1 MVGLTSLND
10 SLSVSNEVEVTEQQ
24 TESDCIINSD
34 TEFLSSEDLP
44 TLNNL
49 FNNNIEIE
57 VIEQGPE
64 ENCTFGSD
72 TEFLSLVGL
81 STFDNSL
88 NSIRPIVIE
97 VTEQQTEDNC
107 TLNNDT
113 AFHTLASLPVPII
126 REPTDVVIEALS
138 VDGFTPSLTET
149 SNTSESGLSKLKAK
163 KTNKRLE
170 KRKLVQS
177 RSNKKLHPNPCQ
189 GKPCKNDCLSISEEE
204 RELLFNEYN
213 QCKMYEERK
222 NWLLNCMLEI
232 SVKRKRTK
240 ADESRRKNTVEYTV
254 IVKGVKK
261 KVCQQLKL

>member
-1 MVGLTSLND
+1 MKPTSYSTDEFLSLVGLFSLND

-88 NSIRPIVIE
+88 NSNRPIVIE
-97 VTEQQTEDNC
+97 VTEQQTEDC
-107 TLNNDT
+107 TLNNYT

-149 SNTSESGLSKLKAK
+149 SNTSESGL
-163 KTNKRLE
+163 
-170 KRKLVQS
+170 
-177 RSNKKLHPNPCQ
+177 
-189 GKPCKNDCLSISEEE
+189 
-204 RELLFNEYN
+204 
-213 QCKMYEERK
+213 
-222 NWLLNCMLEI
+222 
-232 SVKRKRTK
+232 
-240 ADESRRKNTVEYTV
+240 
-254 IVKGVKK
+254 
-261 KVCQQLKL
+261 